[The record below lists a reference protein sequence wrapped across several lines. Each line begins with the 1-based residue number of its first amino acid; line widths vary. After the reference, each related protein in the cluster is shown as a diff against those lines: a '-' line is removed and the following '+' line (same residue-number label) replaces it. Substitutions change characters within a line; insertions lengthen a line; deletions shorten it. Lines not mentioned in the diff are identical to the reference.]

1 MATRR
6 TNAAMTMDEAASST
20 QRPGKVAAF
29 IPVDANGTPTTA
41 DNDDWGMP
49 TGRELMDPNDIED
62 EREEITQT
70 PADRVISM
78 LADVENDQRAYVKVS
93 RVVAG
98 SKVNWCDDYSAATFE
113 AGGYKMIRDQW
124 GPGEYQV
131 LLYGTV
137 PGTKKFTIRTRATVQ
152 IEAPL
157 VAPVAQQPQSELS
170 QLVAQLATNQQAML
184 EALTNKPAANTMDS
198 MREML
203 TMMTMMRTA
212 MGLDTAPKKENA
224 LGDIVAAMR
233 ELREVSEEFGPQ
245 SSKPAGPMEMVK
257 DMLPMIATAMQARQT
272 PAPAAS
278 PVAQPQATLPAP
290 IPQAIVQH
298 VADKTKENHDMNL
311 SEIMKQKAY
320 LATLV
325 QMGKDGLQTDEAAK
339 FVYDN
344 LSDDLIDLMAQ
355 DDWFTMFKA
364 IAGDIEPQRE
374 WFQKVRDEA
383 LAMFETDSDNQS
395 LPAT

>member
-6 TNAAMTMDEAASST
+6 TNAAMTMDEAANST
-20 QRPGKVAAF
+20 ARPGKVAAF
-29 IPVDANGTPTTA
+29 IPVDANGTPTNA
-41 DNDDWGMP
+41 DADDWRMQVG
-49 TGRELMDPNDIED
+49 GENELSTDVYQDD
-62 EREEITQT
+62 EITQT

-157 VAPVAQQPQSELS
+157 IAPVAQQPQSELS
-170 QLVAQLATNQQAML
+170 QLVAQLAANQQAML
-184 EALTNKPAANTMDS
+184 EALTNKPAVNPMES
-198 MREML
+198 MKEMF

-212 MGLDTAPKKENA
+212 MGIDTAPKKENA

-233 ELREVSEEFGPQ
+233 ELREVSEEFSPNG
-245 SSKPAGPMEMVK
+245 KPAGPMEMVK
-257 DMLPMIATAMQARQT
+257 DMLPMIASAMQARQSPT
-272 PAPAAS
+272 SAQTAPQVTSQPA
-278 PVAQPQATLPAP
+278 VALPASVTASIH
-290 IPQAIVQH
+290 IPPAESEEM
-298 VADKTKENHDMNL
+298 KL
-311 SEIMKQKAY
+311 SEIMKQKGY

-325 QMGKDGLQTDEAAK
+325 QMGKDGRQTDEAAI
-339 FVYDN
+339 FVADN
-344 LSDDLIDLMAQ
+344 LSDDLIDLMAR
-355 DDWFTMFKA
+355 DDWFDMFKA

-374 WFQKVRDEA
+374 WFHKVRDEA
-383 LAMFETDSDNQS
+383 LALFEVDSDNQS
-395 LPAT
+395 LPAQ